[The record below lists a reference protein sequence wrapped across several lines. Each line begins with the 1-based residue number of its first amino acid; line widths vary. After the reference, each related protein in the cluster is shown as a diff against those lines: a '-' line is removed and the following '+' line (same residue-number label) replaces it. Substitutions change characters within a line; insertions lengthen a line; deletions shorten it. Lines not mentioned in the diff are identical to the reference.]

1 MDRAV
6 DLDTRHLRAFAAVC
20 AEGTF
25 TDAAIALGTT
35 QASVSR
41 SVQRVEATVG
51 ARVLERSARGVA
63 LTAAGERVL
72 AVAHRVLASVDALA
86 EAAAGRAVLRLGYA
100 WAALGRHTVA
110 VQRGWRAADGEL
122 VLVHANTASGG
133 LLEGRSD
140 VAVVRTGLTH
150 PRLAGATVG
159 TERRW
164 AALAADDPLAGRPV
178 VGLGELVGRTVAA
191 DAVSGTTGPGLWPPG
206 ADLRF
211 VPVPGVEEWL
221 TLVASGR
228 AVGVTAEATTVQHA
242 RAGVAYVPL
251 ADAAP
256 VDVRLLWWREEPPP
270 ALPALL
276 AAARAAYA
284 GAVSP

>member
-1 MDRAV
+1 M
-6 DLDTRHLRAFAAVC
+6 
-20 AEGTF
+20 
-25 TDAAIALGTT
+25 
-35 QASVSR
+35 
-41 SVQRVEATVG
+41 
-51 ARVLERSARGVA
+51 
-63 LTAAGERVL
+63 
-72 AVAHRVLASVDALA
+72 
-86 EAAAGRAVLRLGYA
+86 
-100 WAALGRHTVA
+100 
-110 VQRGWRAADGEL
+110 
-122 VLVHANTASGG
+122 HANTASGG

-178 VGLGELVGRTVAA
+178 VGLGELVGPHGRDGRGVGHDGAGPVAA
-191 DAVSGTTGPGLWPPG
+191 RRRPAVRARAGGRGVADAGRVGP
-206 ADLRF
+206 R
-211 VPVPGVEEWL
+211 
-221 TLVASGR
+221 GR
-228 AVGVTAEATTVQHA
+228 GHRRGDDVQHA